1 MLLMATVLT
10 MATVGKKLS
19 MKQKNTMLMVSG
31 EGFSTVMNVVATY
44 IPAVPMRCRMPKTIW
59 EGRKRSAIMPTKN
72 GLIIPA
78 IGPTE

>member
-1 MLLMATVLT
+1 
-10 MATVGKKLS
+10 

-31 EGFSTVMNVVATY
+31 EGFSTVMKVVATY
-44 IPAVPMRCRMPKTIW
+44 IPAVPMRCKMPNTTW
-59 EGRKRSAIMPTKN
+59 EGRNRSAIMPTRK

>member
-1 MLLMATVLT
+1 
-10 MATVGKKLS
+10 
-19 MKQKNTMLMVSG
+19 
-31 EGFSTVMNVVATY
+31 MNVVATY

-78 IGPTE
+78 IDRPRGPAKVLGPKANRFQIVGPVTCHAPQIKN